1 MPLYFA
7 YGANMDVAAMAVR
20 CPHSRP
26 LGLGRLARY
35 RFTILETGY
44 ATVAPD
50 ARAQVHGLLYDL
62 AVADVPALD
71 RYEEIGRGLY
81 RKVVQPVLRA
91 PVGSARALVYIGTA
105 TREGPAAPGYVENIL
120 ASARAL
126 GLPGAYIAFLESH
139 APNAQQRMSR
149 R

>member
-7 YGANMDVAAMAVR
+7 YGANLDVSAMAAR
-20 CPHSRP
+20 CPKSRP

-35 RFTILETGY
+35 RFAIQETGF
-44 ATVAPD
+44 ATVVPD

-62 AVADVPALD
+62 AMADVPALD
-71 RYEEIGRGLY
+71 RYEEVGRGLY

-91 PVGSARALVYIGTA
+91 PVGSARALVYLGTA
-105 TREGPAAPGYVENIL
+105 AREGAPAPGYVENIV
-120 ASARAL
+120 ASAQAL
-126 GLPGAYIAFLESH
+126 GLPAAYIAFLESL
-139 APNAQQRMSR
+139 APSAQQRMSR